1 MAYDEKEILRKA
13 LKVISDEDVTDLT
26 DLALVLGISRD
37 WLYDHGFDKNNAI
50 KDAIETT
57 KRRLMRKLRR
67 KWRESDN
74 ATLQI
79 AEARLLS
86 TDEELERLT
95 INKVKTDN
103 THTIKMPS
111 VLEVAIYEGTD
122 KGNETI
128 QG

>member
-1 MAYDEKEILRKA
+1 MAYDEKEIVSRA
-13 LKVISDEDVTDLT
+13 LKLIPEEDVTDIT
-26 DLALVLGISRD
+26 DLCLVLGISRQ
-37 WLYDHGFDKNNAI
+37 WFYVNGLDKNDEIKEAINA
-50 KDAIETT
+50 T
-57 KRRLMRKLRR
+57 KRRLMRQLRR
-67 KWRESDN
+67 KWRTSDN

-86 TDEELERLT
+86 TDDELERLT

-122 KGNETI
+122 KGNEAI
-128 QG
+128 

>member
-1 MAYDEKEILRKA
+1 MAYDEKEILQKA
-13 LKVISDEDVTDLT
+13 LKAISEEDVTDLT

-37 WLYDHGFDKNNAI
+37 WLYDHGFDKSNAI
-50 KDAIETT
+50 KDAIEAT
-57 KRRLMRKLRR
+57 KRRLMRDLRR
-67 KWRESDN
+67 KWRTSDN

-86 TDEELERLT
+86 TDDELERLT

-122 KGNETI
+122 KGNEAI